1 MTKLITRTRPATLP
15 VFQDLFER
23 LFDDD
28 MFHDMRG
35 TSIHS
40 VPVNIRNTE
49 TSYELS
55 IVAPGLRKEDFTIQ
69 INRDMLTVSFDKK
82 EETNEEQDNWIRRE
96 FVHRSFNR
104 SFHLDDT
111 VNTEAIGA
119 NYVDGLLSISIPK
132 KAPSELPIRTI
143 SVN

>member
-1 MTKLITRTRPATLP
+1 MNKLITRTRPATLP

-28 MFHDMRG
+28 MFREVSG
-35 TSIHS
+35 TPMHS
-40 VPVNIRNTE
+40 VPVNIRNTDG
-49 TSYELS
+49 SYELS
-55 IVAPGLRKEDFTIQ
+55 IVAPGLSKDDFNIQ
-69 INRDMLTVSFDKK
+69 INRDMLTVSFEKK
-82 EETNEEQDNWIRRE
+82 EEAKEERDNWIRRE
-96 FVHRSFNR
+96 YSHRSFSR

-111 VNTEAIGA
+111 VNTEAIEA
-119 NYVDGLLSISIPK
+119 SYTDGLLSITIPK

>member
-1 MTKLITRTRPATLP
+1 MTKLITRTRPASLP

-23 LFDDD
+23 LFDDELFRNGPAT
-28 MFHDMRG
+28 MLN
-35 TSIHS
+35 S
-40 VPVNIRNTE
+40 VPVNIRNTDA
-49 TSYELS
+49 SYELS
-55 IVAPGLRKEDFTIQ
+55 IVAPGLRKDDFSIQ

-82 EETNEEQDNWIRRE
+82 DETNEEQDNWIRRE
-96 FVHRSFNR
+96 YMHRSFTR

-111 VNTEAIGA
+111 VNTDAIEA
-119 NYVDGLLSISIPK
+119 NYTDGLLTISIPK